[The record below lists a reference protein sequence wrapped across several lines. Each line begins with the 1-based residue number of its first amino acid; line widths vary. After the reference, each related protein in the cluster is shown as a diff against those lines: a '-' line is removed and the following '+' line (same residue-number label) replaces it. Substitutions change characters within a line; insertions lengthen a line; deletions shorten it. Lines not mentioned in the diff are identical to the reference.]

1 MIMADELDLQNS
13 LSNVKQMIQVQVLEF
28 IPSPFWFLYKNA
40 SLSLVQEPLI
50 KLRMIKILSDEYLVA
65 FKIKKDD
72 VRKVPSTLAEE
83 TRQNN
88 NNTHKFK
95 TINLFNS
102 KKF

>member
-13 LSNVKQMIQVQVLEF
+13 LSNVRQLIQVQVLEF
-28 IPSPFWFLYKNA
+28 IPSPFWFVYKNA

-88 NNTHKFK
+88 NNTQ
-95 TINLFNS
+95 I
-102 KKF
+102 